1 MRISDWSS
9 DVCSSDLFLAEDS
22 DAVGD
27 TPRAIATYRELL
39 AAREASLGADDWR
52 TVDTAWQLEGLL
64 IATGEREEAASIRAR
79 YVTPLLET
87 PDAALDADQ
96 RKFVADVRRT
106 EAAEAAQQ
114 TAKR

>member
-1 MRISDWSS
+1 MQ
-9 DVCSSDLFLAEDS
+9 FLAEDS
-22 DAVGD
+22 DAIGD

-64 IATGEREEAASIRAR
+64 LATGEREEAASIRVR

-87 PDAALDADQ
+87 PDARLDERSEEHTSELQSLMRISYAVFCL
-96 RKFVADVRRT
+96 K
-106 EAAEAAQQ
+106 
-114 TAKR
+114 

>member
-1 MRISDWSS
+1 MQ
-9 DVCSSDLFLAEDS
+9 FHAEDS
-22 DAVGD
+22 EASVD

-64 IATGEREEAASIRAR
+64 LATGAREAAASIRVR

-87 PDAALDADQ
+87 PDARLDEGE
-96 RKFVADVRRT
+96 RKFVADVRET
-106 EAAEAAQQ
+106 GAAEAAPDTQQ
-114 TAKR
+114 PDAGGPRHPTH